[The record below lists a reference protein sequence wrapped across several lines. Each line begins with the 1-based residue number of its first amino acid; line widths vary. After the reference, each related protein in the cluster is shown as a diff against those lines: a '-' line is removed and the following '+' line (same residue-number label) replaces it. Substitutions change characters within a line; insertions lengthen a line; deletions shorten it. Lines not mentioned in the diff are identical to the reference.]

1 MKKLTSTLI
10 LIIISIDL
18 SAHGSN
24 AYEAFHLHA
33 DGTLGLLMIL
43 SAFILW
49 NLKSI
54 KEKN

>member
-24 AYEAFHLHA
+24 AYEVFHLHA
-33 DGTLGLLMIL
+33 DGALGLLMIL

-49 NLKSI
+49 NLKST
-54 KEKN
+54 KEEN